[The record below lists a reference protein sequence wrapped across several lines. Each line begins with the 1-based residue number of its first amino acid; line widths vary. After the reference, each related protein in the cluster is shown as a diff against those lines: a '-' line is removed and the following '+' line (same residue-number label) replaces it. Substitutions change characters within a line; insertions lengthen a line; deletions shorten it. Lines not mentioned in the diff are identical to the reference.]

1 MKVIKWLDESFEEVF
16 LVIFLILIA
25 VVEMVQVIIRNV
37 PWIPALTWAEEF
49 CRFMWIWSVFI
60 SLPYTIRR
68 GSMLRVSVLLDAMP
82 QKARK
87 IINLFVDLVT
97 ISAMALLA
105 YYAVGVITK
114 IRISNETSP
123 AMRWP
128 MWIVYIFM
136 MVGFVLG
143 ALRGIQ
149 MFIIHVR
156 DFNKK
161 EKSTIE
167 KTMEEAA
174 EEAEAGKKAEQIEE
188 QTEEGGNV

>member
-174 EEAEAGKKAEQIEE
+174 EEAEAGKKAEHVEE

>member
-1 MKVIKWLDESFEEVF
+1 MKVIKWLDQSFEEVF
-16 LVIFLILIA
+16 LVIFLVLIA

-68 GSMLRVSVLLDAMP
+68 GSMLRVSVLLDVLP
-82 QKARK
+82 QTPKK

-114 IRISNETSP
+114 IQASGETSP
-123 AMRWP
+123 AMQWP

-136 MVGFVLG
+136 MVGFILG

-149 MFIIHVR
+149 MFIIHIR
-156 DFNKK
+156 DFNKT

-174 EEAEAGKKAEQIEE
+174 EETKAGKKAEQIE
-188 QTEEGGNV
+188 GGNA

>member
-1 MKVIKWLDESFEEVF
+1 MKTVKWLDEHFEEVF
-16 LVIFLILIA
+16 LVIFLVLIA
-25 VVEMVQVIIRNV
+25 VVELIQVIIRNV

-68 GSMLRVSVLLDAMP
+68 GSMLRVSVLMDALP
-82 QKARK
+82 QKPKK
-87 IINLFVDLVT
+87 IVNLFVDLVT
-97 ISAMALLA
+97 ICAMALLA

-114 IRISNETSP
+114 IRTSGETSP

-136 MVGFVLG
+136 MIGFVLG
-143 ALRGIQ
+143 AVRGIQ
-149 MFIIHVR
+149 MFIIHLR
-156 DFNKK
+156 DFNIK
-161 EKSTIE
+161 EKSAIE

-174 EEAEAGKKAEQIEE
+174 EEAEAGKKAEQIE
-188 QTEEGGNV
+188 GGEA